1 MGMSQIPIGWLMKIE
16 GFNNRFTPEKQPVCL
31 MIDGINQLPAA
42 LFLPKG
48 HLVGFPSKNHGFWPA
63 LTCGGSMDWCGKI
76 TRKNMPQTSPRI
88 IGSTGSRKSWR
99 PSTTQIFLA
108 YYLNLL
114 KMMFFSHGKS
124 TTWGIYREYCLFFG
138 GSLRKSMIIM
148 FGICL
153 VFLRQVW
160 ET

>member
-99 PSTTQIFLA
+99 PSTTQIFFGV
-108 YYLNLL
+108 LL
-114 KMMFFSHGKS
+114 EFAEDDVFFPMGNPLL
-124 TTWGIYREYCLFFG
+124 GIYREYCLFFG

>member
-114 KMMFFSHGKS
+114 KMMFF
-124 TTWGIYREYCLFFG
+124 FP
-138 GSLRKSMIIM
+138 
-148 FGICL
+148 
-153 VFLRQVW
+153 W
-160 ET
+160 EIHYLGNL

>member
-1 MGMSQIPIGWLMKIE
+1 METFHNSD
-16 GFNNRFTPEKQPVCL
+16 F
-31 MIDGINQLPAA
+31 
-42 LFLPKG
+42 
-48 HLVGFPSKNHGFWPA
+48 VGV
-63 LTCGGSMDWCGKI
+63 
-76 TRKNMPQTSPRI
+76 
-88 IGSTGSRKSWR
+88 
-99 PSTTQIFLA
+99 
-108 YYLNLL
+108 LL
-114 KMMFFSHGKS
+114 EFAEDDVFFSHGKS